1 MKISEETSYVK
12 YVNAFYFSTVT
23 MVTVGYGDIL
33 PNNPYEM
40 IISILTIMFSC
51 GVYGY
56 CLNTIGVIFQELQ
69 KPQQEL
75 MSKL

>member
-1 MKISEETSYVK
+1 
-12 YVNAFYFSTVT
+12 

-56 CLNTIGVIFQELQ
+56 CLNTIGVIF
-69 KPQQEL
+69 
-75 MSKL
+75 